1 MSKKSIL
8 PFGRAN
14 YKLMIIGIGVILLGF
29 ILMSLDSTEFG
40 FGFLGL
46 TLGPLVVFSGFVIG
60 FFAIL
65 KTPEEPNDD
74 N

>member
-1 MSKKSIL
+1 MSKKSTL
-8 PFGRAN
+8 PFGKKN
-14 YKLMIIGIGVILLGF
+14 YRLMILGIVVILIGF
-29 ILMSLDSTEFG
+29 ILMSLDGQDFG

-46 TLGPLVVFSGFVIG
+46 TLGPLVVFAGFVIG

-65 KTPEEPNDD
+65 KKPEEAGDD